1 MDNLI
6 FDVTVVSN
14 SCIGLVF
21 KGYKSLFKVKNR
33 VELRQGIRLLKRQSC
48 PGCSNCMWL
57 MDDINESIACGNV
70 IFPEIENEKL
80 YSVRMVNISRD
91 WESGFVDDYDLEIY
105 LLGD

>member
-1 MDNLI
+1 
-6 FDVTVVSN
+6 
-14 SCIGLVF
+14 
-21 KGYKSLFKVKNR
+21 
-33 VELRQGIRLLKRQSC
+33 
-48 PGCSNCMWL
+48 MWL
-57 MDDINESIACGNV
+57 MDDINESMACGNV